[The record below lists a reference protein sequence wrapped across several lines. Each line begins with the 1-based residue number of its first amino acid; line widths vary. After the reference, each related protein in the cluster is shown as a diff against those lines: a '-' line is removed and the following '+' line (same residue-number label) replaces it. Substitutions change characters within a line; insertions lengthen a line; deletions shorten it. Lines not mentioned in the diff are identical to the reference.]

1 MWIRRIVAMAFLASA
16 TGGCFNINVPQ
27 IPDVN
32 IGNNSS
38 ANVGAYG
45 PPPGPVVEGPA
56 APMPGAVAVPVRLY
70 APDMLAYPGTEVAMT
85 AVVVAPGDVRWTQG
99 ATVTFFHGDRA
110 LASAPVNEDGLAAA
124 GWRTPGPGDY
134 HLSARVTAARPG
146 QDPLL
151 RAAHVSMLACVRP
164 REAHLV
170 VVDLDSLTP
179 QAPAIVARLAKQFTI
194 VYAGTRSALGEGA
207 AKDWLRAQGYPHG
220 PLLAAGLKEFAAGA
234 GVFKTARVKDLTKT
248 YPNIRAGV
256 TDKISDAE
264 EYAERGS
271 NAILFPRYKADAK
284 GMRKAAK
291 ELEKLKARNRV
302 QVVTSWPQVEQVL
315 AGGASYPA
323 EAFAAWLRQEAFGM
337 DGKRD

>member
-1 MWIRRIVAMAFLASA
+1 MWIRRIVAMAFLAASA
-16 TGGCFNINVPQ
+16 GGCLNINVPQ

-38 ANVGAYG
+38 ANVGTYG
-45 PPPGPVVEGPA
+45 PPPGPVAEGPA
-56 APMPGAVAVPVRLY
+56 APAIAGPLRLY

-85 AVVVAPGDVRWTQG
+85 AVVVAQGDVRWTQG
-99 ATVTFFHGDRA
+99 ATVTFFHGEKA
-110 LASAPVNEDGLAAA
+110 LASAPVNEDGVASA

-134 HLSARVTAARPG
+134 HLSARITAARPG
-146 QDPLL
+146 QEALT
-151 RAAHVSMLACVRP
+151 RAAPVSMLACVRP

-170 VVDLDSLTP
+170 VIDLDSLTP
-179 QAPAIVARLAKQFTI
+179 QAPAVVARLARQFTI

-220 PLLAAGLKEFAAGA
+220 PLLAAGLKEFAAGG

-248 YPNIRAGV
+248 YPNVRAGV

-291 ELEKLKARNRV
+291 ELEKLKARHRV
-302 QVVTSWPQVEQVL
+302 QVVTSWEQVEQVL
-315 AGGASYPA
+315 AGTAAYPA
-323 EAFAAWLRQEAFGM
+323 ESFAGWLRQEAFRM